1 MAIYTIRVLGQIDAH
16 WSEWFG
22 GLTITHP
29 HARETMISGDI
40 VDQAALH
47 GTLNRIRNL
56 NLALISVTKV
66 DPERSIPSPKPTSN
80 QRFHSAGQ
88 PFRTKEV

>member
-1 MAIYTIRVLGQIDAH
+1 MACAERRTVAIYTIRVLGQIDAQ

-22 GLTITHP
+22 GLTIAHP
-29 HARETMISGDI
+29 HAGEAVISGDI

-66 DPERSIPSPKPTSN
+66 DPEPVDPIRHT
-80 QRFHSAGQ
+80 GQ
-88 PFRTKEV
+88 

>member
-1 MAIYTIRVLGQIDAH
+1 VAIYTIRVLGQIDAH

-29 HARETMISGDI
+29 RPGEAVISGDI

-56 NLALISVTKV
+56 NLALIAVTKV
-66 DPERSIPSPKPTSN
+66 DPEQVDPIPQTDL
-80 QRFHSAGQ
+80 
-88 PFRTKEV
+88 

>member
-1 MAIYTIRVLGQIDAH
+1 VAIYTIRVIGQIDAH

-66 DPERSIPSPKPTSN
+66 DPEPVDPIRHT
-80 QRFHSAGQ
+80 G
-88 PFRTKEV
+88 E

>member
-1 MAIYTIRVLGQIDAH
+1 VANYTILVLGQIDAQ

-29 HARETMISGDI
+29 QPGEAVISGDI

-66 DPERSIPSPKPTSN
+66 DPGQVDPIPKTDP
-80 QRFHSAGQ
+80 
-88 PFRTKEV
+88 